1 MPVVKDLHSARI
13 CRALRALAALL
24 CLASAACALPGRR
37 GGPELP
43 EAPATISL
51 TSPAF
56 AEGTA
61 IPRRFTCDGEDLS
74 PPLTW
79 SEPPEGTRAFALVVD
94 DPDAPGGTF
103 THWLV
108 YDLPADARSLPE
120 GVPAESELPGGG
132 RQGENDFGRTGYG
145 GPCPPRGEQHRYR
158 FAVYALDAPLG
169 LPPGAGRGEVLE
181 AIAGH
186 ALARG
191 MLTGTYRRGE

>member
-1 MPVVKDLHSARI
+1 MRRMLTPARI
-13 CRALRALAALL
+13 ARTLAMVL

-37 GGPELP
+37 AGPELP
-43 EAPATISL
+43 EAPATMNL

-56 AEGTA
+56 AEGAA
-61 IPRRFTCDGEDLS
+61 IPQRFTCDGEDIS
-74 PPLTW
+74 PPLSW
-79 SEPPEGTRAFALVVD
+79 SDPPEGTRALALVMD

-120 GVPAESELPGGG
+120 GVPAGRELPGGG
-132 RQGENDFGRTGYG
+132 KQGENDFGRTGYG
-145 GPCPPRGEQHRYR
+145 GPCPPRGEQHHYR
-158 FAVYALDAPLG
+158 FTLYALDAPLG
-169 LPPGAGRGEVLE
+169 LPAGADRAAVLE

-191 MLTGTYRRGE
+191 VLTGTYRRGE

>member
-1 MPVVKDLHSARI
+1 MPVVRTPNSARI
-13 CRALRALAALL
+13 CRTLRALAALL

-37 GGPELP
+37 AVPQLP

-56 AEGTA
+56 AEGAA

-74 PPLTW
+74 PPLAW